1 MISIE
6 FYYDNEEIFVYY
18 SSNPIYYVPRI
29 GEKVELK
36 DVLYR
41 VIDIKHS
48 LEIIDEIASNNMEQ
62 VITIELTRRWD
73 YK

>member
-1 MISIE
+1 MIQIE

-18 SSNPIYYVPRI
+18 PRNPIYYVPRI

-62 VITIELTRRWD
+62 VITIELTRRIW
-73 YK
+73 